1 MSNTRVVREH
11 DDLAEE
17 RIGLRQ
23 DELKDLKEF
32 AFENRRDDLDNYR
45 PVLTVRNGRLF
56 AGNYVGIIETRRK
69 TVLEI
74 LPKVD
79 LAKGESENTVKK
91 TKDTFF
97 KMLRAWRG
105 FKSQAVFNE
114 TQINAVRRFNM
125 MEVFVH
131 LFLNN
136 LVRLTQ
142 RGLARHYQP
151 VEDNLPCFRGRI
163 LFPHH
168 IRENASNRARFY
180 VCYDEFS
187 ADRPANRL
195 IHSTIKELTGT
206 ARQPRNQQ
214 LLHQLR
220 IGFSDIPLSMHPQS
234 DWDRHQV
241 DRTIQHYDAVMQW
254 VGLFL
259 FNQGLTT
266 FAGRHVNQALL
277 FPMWEIFEDFVAASF
292 RRHQD
297 GYTVRKQGPR
307 KFLVTDAQERGVF
320 EMKPDICLM
329 SGDRTE
335 FILDTKWKRLNA
347 EDGDLKRGV
356 NQADMYQM
364 FVYGKKY
371 GCRKVA
377 LVYPKA
383 NEFQETEVFRF
394 DEALSLYCFPF
405 DVTNPE
411 YSVGAIIRHLNKPV

>member
-45 PVLTVRNGRLF
+45 PVLQVRNGKLF

-79 LAKGESENTVKK
+79 FAEGGSENTVKK
-91 TKDTFF
+91 TKEAFF
-97 KMLRAWRG
+97 KMLRTWRG
-105 FKSQAVFNE
+105 FQSQAVLNE
-114 TQINAVRRFNM
+114 TQIKAVRRYNM
-125 MEVFVH
+125 QEVFVH

-151 VEDNLPCFRGRI
+151 VEENLPCLRGRI
-163 LFPHH
+163 LFPQH

-180 VCYDEFS
+180 VRYDEFS
-187 ADRPANRL
+187 ANRPANRL
-195 IHSTIKELTGT
+195 IHSTIDRLIGT
-206 ARQPRNQQ
+206 VRQPRNQQ

-220 IGFSDIPLSMHPQS
+220 VSFSDIPISANHQS
-234 DWDRHQV
+234 DWDRHRL

-254 VGLFL
+254 VRLFL
-259 FNQGLTT
+259 FKEGLTT
-266 FAGRHVNQALL
+266 FAGKHVNQALL
-277 FPMWEIFEDFVAASF
+277 FPMWEIFEDFVATSF

-320 EMKPDICLM
+320 EMKPDISLM
-329 SGDRTE
+329 SGGKAE

-364 FVYGKKY
+364 FAYGKKY

-383 NEFQETEVFRF
+383 KEFQETEVFRF

-405 DVTNPE
+405 DVTKPE
-411 YSVGAIIRHLNKPV
+411 CGVRKIIRHLNKPV